1 MGASADRAEQALE
14 HRRRAE
20 ECLALAGE
28 HRARAH
34 ELRAGGSAG
43 EDSEDIDRD
52 AFLHAGIEEVL
63 AEVAELRA
71 EGFEQR
77 AASCEA
83 LVQAEGAETE
93 ERDQLLRQASAA
105 VVRAA
110 ELEAEAIALRDELAA
125 DPQLHEA
132 LSEAAM
138 ERARAREQR
147 SLAAAA
153 RAELADAVVPDELLR
168 LRAERHEAWA
178 ELHERLALVHQL
190 GGEGLSELAQA
201 SQREAER
208 LRRLAQAAEERVLLA
223 QQGIAPASADAAAQA

>member
-1 MGASADRAEQALE
+1 MGASAEEAKQALE
-14 HRRRAE
+14 HRERAE
-20 ECLALAGE
+20 ECRALAAE

-34 ELRAGGSAG
+34 ELRAGGSAA
-43 EDSEDIDRD
+43 EDAEDVDAD

-71 EGFEQR
+71 EGFDQR
-77 AASCEA
+77 AGSCEA
-83 LVQAEGAETE
+83 LVRAEGVEAQ
-93 ERDQLLRQASAA
+93 ERDELLRLASAA
-105 VVRAA
+105 VIRAA

-125 DPQLHEA
+125 DPRLHEA
-132 LSEAAM
+132 LSEAAL

-153 RAELADAVVPDELLR
+153 RAELADAEAPDELLR

-190 GGEGLSELAQA
+190 GGEGLKELAEA

-208 LRRLAQAAEERVLLA
+208 LRQLAQAAEERVVVA
-223 QQGIAPASADAAAQA
+223 QQGTERPASADAAA